1 MIDTRFKNNLIFNE
15 LSADEQLNWF
25 DLKEKKFL
33 HNIDTFYYTVK
44 LVNDFRVEST
54 DKACLRF
61 REYFSKR
68 KDGSCVFS
76 EIPLHIPGC
85 DVQLNYMPFKKF
97 GFFYDVKIQ
106 CPDMFDIYFAS
117 SVPQGAD
124 GNESVTS
131 EVIVQI
137 RSYMLWQYG
146 ATKAFEYSYEVVKA
160 ICNYFRFGILEVKE
174 NRVDFCWHSNYLQN
188 PDKFFAPDKFAKRI
202 VTTLGKKQRKGIT
215 CHYDVTPIREVEMDY
230 IAIGNR
236 GKDKKV
242 FVRIYMK
249 SKEVIEKGNKP
260 WFLKEWLFNGLI
272 NRYDFY
278 VYEKAFV
285 KHSWNYV
292 DIARLEFYAEYGQN
306 ELYKKEC
313 AAIVSGEQKKDA
325 AYISKLADKLTPRVT
340 IITNVEYETSRKF
353 SKSIDFKILRNNED
367 KAECRRIY
375 DYLDNRDML
384 AKYLTNE
391 VFRLAEPSDTDIN
404 ISRADNCAF
413 WDALR
418 SCKMID
424 VKKSPK
430 NLKLTRD
437 YTRTINKEVVKN
449 RIKSSLV
456 TFSIYER
463 GFENI
468 SSIDDAVQ
476 FICNLNDNDIHDMD
490 MLRDK
495 RKRQLNKILYDSPL
509 PERKPRRNITI
520 LDNDTGEII

>member
-1 MIDTRFKNNLIFNE
+1 MIDTRRKGNLIFTE

-25 DLKEKKFL
+25 DMKEKKFL
-33 HNIDTFYYTVK
+33 HNIDTFYYSVK
-44 LVNDFRVEST
+44 LLNDFRVEST

-61 REYFSKR
+61 REYFAER
-68 KDGSCVFS
+68 KDGACVFS

-124 GNESVTS
+124 GEKSVTS

-160 ICNYFRFGILEVKE
+160 ICEYFHFGIGEVKE

-188 PDKFFAPDKFAKRI
+188 PDKFFAPEKFAKRI
-202 VTTLGKKQRKGIT
+202 VTTLGKKDRKGVN
-215 CHYDVTPIREVEMDY
+215 CHYAITPLREVEIDY

-236 GKDKKV
+236 SKDKKV

-249 SKEVIEKGNKP
+249 SKEVVEKAYKP

-278 VYEKAFV
+278 VYEKAVV
-285 KHSWNYV
+285 KHSWNYM
-292 DIARLEFYAEYGQN
+292 DIARLEFYSEYGADQ
-306 ELYKKEC
+306 LLRAQC
-313 AAIVSGEQKKDA
+313 AAIVSGEEKYDA
-325 AYISKLADKLTPRVT
+325 AYISRLADKLTPRVT
-340 IITNVEYETSRKF
+340 IITNVEFETSRKF
-353 SKSIDFKILRNNED
+353 SKSFEFKQFRNNVD
-367 KAECRRIY
+367 KGECERIY
-375 DYLDNRDML
+375 DYLDNRRL
-384 AKYLTNE
+384 ISEYLTRD
-391 VFRLAEPSDTDIN
+391 VFRLAEPSETDIN

-413 WDALR
+413 WDSLR

-437 YTRTINKEVVKN
+437 YTRNINKEVVKN
-449 RIKSSLV
+449 RIKSALV
-456 TFSIYER
+456 TYTMYEW
-463 GFENI
+463 GFEHIN
-468 SSIDDAVQ
+468 SLDDAVQ

-490 MLRDK
+490 MMREK
-495 RKRQLNKILYDSPL
+495 RKRQLNKVLYDSPL
-509 PERKPRRNITI
+509 PGRTRRRNIS
-520 LDNDTGEII
+520 LVNNETGEII